1 MNSDQKSLTQG
12 WAAIAQ
18 GCQDALGWVD
28 AVRSGSRRLD
38 NEADKLNLSLL
49 RTRNQANSLT
59 LVARTP
65 MTVGFFG
72 ISQAGKSYLISAL
85 AAGSNGSLEALYGER
100 RVDFIKEVN
109 PVGGGKEATGLVT
122 RFTRQAPA
130 APAGYPVPLRLF
142 SEIDLAKILANAWFN
157 DFNHEQLSFQLD
169 EARVEERLRPFL
181 QRATQAKSYNGVSQ
195 EDVVALWDYL
205 NASFRKSVEKL
216 EHAYWPQVLKIAPAL
231 SPGER
236 AELFSLL
243 WGELPALTETY
254 RSLANVLTKL
264 NHARTV
270 FAPLETLIDHSNGS
284 IMNVDSLNRLGSSQ
298 DRHVEL
304 RYWKEEQ
311 QIGSASLTQAELA
324 ALTTELIFP
333 LAEVEA
339 DGVVE
344 QVDLLDFPGYR
355 GRLKITALEEAGREG
370 LNPICQLLLR
380 GKVAYL
386 FERYTDNQEMN
397 ALVVCASSAKQSD
410 VADVGPVLNRWV
422 EKTQGKSAEE
432 RQGRN
437 PGLFWAITMCDMR
450 INSSLQLTTEQLK
463 EGWEG
468 MLHMTLLERFAQ
480 YDWLQ
485 QWAPGKA
492 FNNCFLVRKPGLDNP
507 FIDLK
512 DGTDQERNKE
522 ACITERYRQK
532 LDEMGSTFISAKNV
546 LQHVTEPSIAWHAM
560 LELNDG
566 GMGRLTKALRGVAH
580 LEFKLARLQQQLE
593 QCREE
598 TGDRRLGRW
607 YEKDGDGQLV
617 KKQAIAK
624 ELWQGLSA
632 CSHSMGELINR
643 LDLPTQE
650 LNNIY
655 LSIRDRNPEPSSDG
669 DSLAAN
675 AFTASPFGSNPFGN
689 NPFGSDPFAAA
700 PAEIAVV
707 DAPASTAQER
717 VGQDD
722 DFAHQA
728 FKAWVAHLRELPQQ
742 APQWRQLGM
751 NSELINHLSEELITA
766 ATRLDLEGTLKRALA
781 GQEQAG
787 TRREHL
793 MARQVLR
800 AQLTMRDFIAW
811 FGYLTLPPEK
821 VPNSYVGEKNKV
833 FLRQKPLMND
843 ELPQLAA
850 VAPLPGVSYL
860 GDWLSALMSVV
871 LDNAGHSAT
880 RDISVE
886 HNRQLGQ
893 IISQLK
899 QENMPC

>member
-181 QRATQAKSYNGVSQ
+181 QLATQAKSYNGVSQ

-298 DRHVEL
+298 DRHVEI

-339 DGVVE
+339 DSVVE

-485 QWAPGKA
+485 QWAPGQA

-512 DGTDQERNKE
+512 DGTEQERNKE

-546 LQHVTEPSIAWHAM
+546 LQHVTEPSKAWHAM

-598 TGDRRLGRW
+598 TGNRRLGRW

-655 LSIRDRNPEPSSDG
+655 LSIRDRNPEPSNDG

-675 AFTASPFGSNPFGN
+675 AFTASPFGNNPFGD
-689 NPFGSDPFAAA
+689 NPFGSDPFADA

-742 APQWRQLGM
+742 APQWHQLGM

-850 VAPLPGVSYL
+850 VAPQPGVSYL

>member
-1 MNSDQKSLTQG
+1 MNREQKSLSQG

-18 GCQDALGWVD
+18 GCLDGLGWID
-28 AVRSGSRRLD
+28 SVRTGSRRLD
-38 NEADKLNLSLL
+38 NEADKLSLSLL
-49 RTRNQANSLT
+49 RTRNLANSLT
-59 LVARTP
+59 QVARTP

-85 AAGSNGSLEALYGER
+85 AAGSNGSLEALYGEK

-157 DFNHEQLSFQLD
+157 DFNHEQLSYQL
-169 EARVEERLRPFL
+169 EQSRIEERLRPFL
-181 QRATQAKSYNGVSQ
+181 QRAAQGQNDNGVSQ

-205 NASFRKSVEKL
+205 NASFKKSVEKL

-231 SPGER
+231 SPNER

-243 WGELPALTETY
+243 WGEQPALTETY
-254 RSLANVLTKL
+254 RSLANVLAKL
-264 NHARTV
+264 NHARMV
-270 FAPLETLIDHSNGS
+270 FAPLETLTDHSSGS

-298 DRHVEL
+298 DRNVEI
-304 RYWKEEQ
+304 RYWKEDQ

-333 LAEVEA
+333 LSEVET
-339 DGVVE
+339 DSVVE
-344 QVDLLDFPGYR
+344 KVDLLDFPGYR
-355 GRLKITALEEAGREG
+355 GRLKITALEQAGRDG
-370 LNPICQLLLR
+370 LNAISQLLLR

-432 RQGRN
+432 RAGN
-437 PGLFWAITMCDMR
+437 KPGLFWAITMCDMR
-450 INSSLQLTTEQLK
+450 INNSLQHTESQLK

-468 MLHMTLLERFAQ
+468 MLHMTLLERFSQ

-485 QWAPGKA
+485 QWSTNQP

-507 FIDLK
+507 FLK
-512 DGTDQERNKE
+512 LEGDAGQERLQE
-522 ACITERYRQK
+522 VGITERYRDV
-532 LDEMGSTFISAKNV
+532 LDTMGNTFVCGKNV
-546 LQHVTEPSIAWHAM
+546 QRHVADPKAAWQAM

-566 GMGRLTKALRGVAH
+566 GMARLTRALRGVAH
-580 LEFKLARLQQQLE
+580 LDFKLQRLQHQLE
-593 QCREE
+593 QCRLD
-598 TGDRRLGRW
+598 TGDHRLGRW
-607 YEKDGDGQLV
+607 YEKDGDDQIV

-624 ELWQGLSA
+624 DLWQGLSA
-632 CSHSMGELINR
+632 CSHSMGEMIER
-643 LDLPTQE
+643 LVLPTQE

-655 LSIRDRNPEPSSDG
+655 LSIRDLEPKTEG
-669 DSLAAN
+669 ETPAAN
-675 AFTASPFGSNPFGN
+675 AFTANPFGGNPFADNPFASNPF
-689 NPFGSDPFAAA
+689 AAT
-700 PAEIAVV
+700 PADTAVV
-707 DAPASTAQER
+707 DAPVASAPER

-742 APQWRQLGM
+742 TSQWRQLGM
-751 NSELINHLSEELITA
+751 SSELINPLCEELITA
-766 ATRLDLEGTLKRALA
+766 GTRLDLEGTLKRALA
-781 GQEQAG
+781 GQEQ
-787 TRREHL
+787 TETPREHL
-793 MARQVLR
+793 RARQVLR
-800 AQLTMRDFIAW
+800 AHLAMRDFIAW

-833 FLRQKPLMND
+833 FLRQKQLASE

-850 VAPLPGVSYL
+850 VAPPPGVAYL

-880 RDISVE
+880 RDISFE

-899 QENMPC
+899 QENTSC

>member
-1 MNSDQKSLTQG
+1 MNSEQKSLTQG

-18 GCQDALGWVD
+18 GCLDALGWVD
-28 AVRSGSRRLD
+28 NVRPGSRRLD
-38 NEADKLNLSLL
+38 NEADKLSLALL
-49 RTRNQANSLT
+49 RTRNLANSLT
-59 LVARTP
+59 QVARTP

-85 AAGSNGSLEALYGER
+85 AAGSNGSLEAMYGEQ

-157 DFNHEQLSFQLD
+157 DFNHEQLSYQLD
-169 EARVEERLRPFL
+169 QSRIEERLRPFL
-181 QRATQAKSYNGVSQ
+181 QRTVQNQGYNGVSQ

-205 NASFRKSVEKL
+205 NASFKKSVEKL

-231 SPGER
+231 SPTER

-243 WGELPALTETY
+243 WGEQPALTETY
-254 RSLANVLTKL
+254 RSLANVLAKL
-264 NHARTV
+264 NHARMV
-270 FAPLETLIDHSNGS
+270 FAPLETLTDHSSGS

-298 DRHVEL
+298 DRNVEI
-304 RYWKEEQ
+304 RYWKEDQ
-311 QIGSASLTQAELA
+311 QIGSASLSQAELA

-333 LAEVEA
+333 LAEVE
-339 DGVVE
+339 DNSVVE

-355 GRLKITALEEAGREG
+355 GRLKITALEQAGRDG
-370 LNPICQLLLR
+370 LNAISQLLLR

-432 RQGRN
+432 RGLSK

-450 INSSLQLTTEQLK
+450 INNSLQHTENQLK

-468 MLHMTLLERFAQ
+468 MLHMTLLERFSQ
-480 YDWLQ
+480 YEWLQ
-485 QWAPGKA
+485 QWAPNQP

-507 FIDLK
+507 FLK
-512 DGTDQERNKE
+512 LEGEAGQERLNE
-522 ACITERYRQK
+522 VEIADRYRSV
-532 LDEMGSTFISAKNV
+532 LDTMGNTFVCGKNV
-546 LQHVTEPSIAWHAM
+546 NTHVAEPRTAWQAM

-566 GMGRLTKALRGVAH
+566 GMSRLTKALRGVAH
-580 LEFKLARLQQQLE
+580 LDFKLKRLQQQLL
-593 QCREE
+593 QCRLE
-598 TGDRRLGRW
+598 TGDRHLGRW
-607 YEKDGDGQLV
+607 YEKDGDGQIV

-632 CSHSMGELINR
+632 CSHSMGEMIDR
-643 LDLPTQE
+643 LDLPTRE

-655 LSIRDRNPEPSSDG
+655 LSIREHDQEPLTDG
-669 DSLAAN
+669 ENQASN
-675 AFTASPFGSNPFGN
+675 AFAANPFGG
-689 NPFGSDPFAAA
+689 NPFADNPFASDPFATTPVEATAVEA
-700 PAEIAVV
+700 PSSSS
-707 DAPASTAQER
+707 PER

-722 DFAHQA
+722 DFAHQI
-728 FKAWVAHLRELPQQ
+728 FKAWVAHLRELSQQ
-742 APQWRQLGM
+742 TSPWRQLGM
-751 NSELINHLSEELITA
+751 STELINQLSEELITA
-766 ATRLDLEGTLKRALA
+766 ATRLDLEGSLKRALA

-800 AQLTMRDFIAW
+800 AHLTIRDFIAW

-833 FLRQKPLMND
+833 FLRQAPLAND
-843 ELPQLAA
+843 ELPQLSA
-850 VAPLPGVSYL
+850 VAPQPGVSYL

-871 LDNAGHSAT
+871 LNNAGHSAT
-880 RDISVE
+880 RDISFE

>member
-1 MNSDQKSLTQG
+1 MNNDQKSLTQG

-18 GCQDALGWVD
+18 GCLDALGWVD
-28 AVRSGSRRLD
+28 TVRGGSRRLD
-38 NEADKLNLSLL
+38 NEADKLSLTLL

-59 LVARTP
+59 QVARTP

-100 RVDFIKEVN
+100 RVNFIKEVN

-157 DFNHEQLSFQLD
+157 DFNHEQLSYQIDQSRID
-169 EARVEERLRPFL
+169 ENLRPFL
-181 QRATQAKSYNGVSQ
+181 HRTVQSQGYNGVNQ

-205 NASFRKSVEKL
+205 NASFKKSVEKL
-216 EHAYWPQVLKIAPAL
+216 EHAWWPQVLKIAPAL

-243 WGELPALTETY
+243 WGEQPALTETY
-254 RSLANVLTKL
+254 RSLANVLAKL
-264 NHARTV
+264 NHARIV
-270 FAPLETLIDHSNGS
+270 FAPLETLTDHTSGS

-298 DRHVEL
+298 DRNVEI

-339 DGVVE
+339 NSIVE
-344 QVDLLDFPGYR
+344 HVDLLDFPGYR
-355 GRLKITALEEAGREG
+355 GRLKITALEEAGRDG
-370 LNPICQLLLR
+370 LNAISQLLLR

-410 VADVGPVLNRWV
+410 VVDVGPVLNRWV

-432 RQGRN
+432 RKERK

-450 INSSLQLTTEQLK
+450 INNSLQHTEAQLK
-463 EGWEG
+463 EGMEG
-468 MLHMTLLERFAQ
+468 MVHMTLLERFSQ

-485 QWAPGKA
+485 QWAPNQP

-507 FIDLK
+507 FLQVEGDS
-512 DGTDQERNKE
+512 GQEHLNE
-522 ACITERYRQK
+522 VGVTERYRDV
-532 LDEMGSTFISAKNV
+532 LDTMANAFVCGKNV
-546 LQHVTEPSIAWHAM
+546 IRHVAEPRASWQAM

-566 GMGRLTKALRGVAH
+566 GMARLTQALRGVAN
-580 LEFKLARLQQQLE
+580 LNFKLERLRQQLE
-593 QCREE
+593 QCRQD
-598 TGDRRLGRW
+598 TGDRQLGRW
-607 YEKDGDGQLV
+607 FEQDGDGQIV

-632 CSHSMGELINR
+632 CPHGMGEVMAH
-643 LDLPTQE
+643 LDLPTHV

-655 LSIRDRNPEPSSDG
+655 LSIRDQEPQSNSE
-669 DSLAAN
+669 SQTAN
-675 AFTASPFGSNPFGN
+675 TVIANPFGN
-689 NPFGSDPFAAA
+689 NPFGDNPFATDPFSSATT
-700 PAEIAVV
+700 V
-707 DAPASTAQER
+707 STASETPAPVPQER

-722 DFAHQA
+722 EFAHQT

-742 APQWRQLGM
+742 MSQWRQLGLS
-751 NSELINHLSEELITA
+751 NELVNYLCEELITA

-781 GQEQAG
+781 GQEQTG

-811 FGYLTLPPEK
+811 FGYLALPPEN

-833 FLRQKPLMND
+833 FARQTKLASD

-850 VAPLPGVSYL
+850 VAPQPGITYL

-880 RDISVE
+880 RDISFE
-886 HNRQLGQ
+886 HNRQLGL

>member
-1 MNSDQKSLTQG
+1 MNSEQKSLTQG

-18 GCQDALGWVD
+18 GCLDGLDWVD
-28 AVRSGSRRLD
+28 SVRTGSRRLD
-38 NEADKLNLSLL
+38 NEADQLSLNLL
-49 RTRNQANSLT
+49 RTRNQAISLT
-59 LVARTP
+59 QVARTP

-85 AAGSNGSLEALYGER
+85 AAGSNGSLEARYGEK

-157 DFNHEQLSFQLD
+157 DFNHEQLSYQLD
-169 EARVEERLRPFL
+169 QGRIEERLRPFL
-181 QRATQAKSYNGVSQ
+181 QRAVQGQGYNGVSK

-205 NASFRKSVEKL
+205 TASFKKSVEQL

-231 SPGER
+231 NPHER

-243 WGELPALTETY
+243 WGEQPGLTETY
-254 RSLANVLTKL
+254 RSLASVLAKL
-264 NHARTV
+264 NHARMV
-270 FAPLETLIDHSNGS
+270 FAPLETLTDHSSGS
-284 IMNVDSLNRLGSSQ
+284 IMNVDSLNRLGSHQ
-298 DRHVEL
+298 DRNVEI

-311 QIGSASLTQAELA
+311 QMGSASLTQAELA

-333 LAEVEA
+333 LAEVETNSI
-339 DGVVE
+339 VE

-355 GRLKITALEEAGREG
+355 GRLKITALEQAGREG
-370 LNPICQLLLR
+370 LNAISQLLLR

-432 RQGRN
+432 RAGSK

-450 INSSLQLTTEQLK
+450 INNSLQHTESQLK

-468 MLHMTLLERFAQ
+468 MLHMTLLERFSH
-480 YDWLQ
+480 YDWLD
-485 QWAPGKA
+485 QWSTNQP

-507 FIDLK
+507 FLK
-512 DGTDQERNKE
+512 LEGNPSQERLQE
-522 ACITERYRQK
+522 VAITEHYRGV
-532 LDEMGSTFISAKNV
+532 LDTMGNTFVCGKNV
-546 LQHVTEPSIAWHAM
+546 QRHVAEPKAAWQAM

-580 LEFKLARLQQQLE
+580 LDFKLQRLQQQLE
-593 QCREE
+593 QCRKE

-607 YEKDGDGQLV
+607 YEKDGDGQIV

-632 CSHSMGELINR
+632 CSHNMGEMIDR
-643 LDLPTQE
+643 LVLPAQA

-655 LSIRDRNPEPSSDG
+655 LSIRDRELESQAEDERPATHAF
-669 DSLAAN
+669 AA
-675 AFTASPFGSNPFGN
+675 NPFGG
-689 NPFGSDPFAAA
+689 NPFADNPFASDPFAAT
-700 PAEIAVV
+700 PAETAVV
-707 DAPASTAQER
+707 EAPVATTPQR

-742 APQWRQLGM
+742 LSQWRQLGM
-751 NSELINHLSEELITA
+751 SNALINQLCEELITA
-766 ATRLDLEGTLKRALA
+766 GTRLDLEGTLKHALA
-781 GQEQAG
+781 GQEQAE
-787 TRREHL
+787 TPREQ
-793 MARQVLR
+793 MRARQVLR
-800 AQLTMRDFIAW
+800 AHLAMRDFIAW

-821 VPNSYVGEKNKV
+821 VPNSYIGEKNKV
-833 FLRQKPLMND
+833 FLRQKQLAND

-850 VAPLPGVSYL
+850 SAPAPGFAYL

-871 LDNAGHSAT
+871 LDNAGHTAT
-880 RDISVE
+880 RDISYE